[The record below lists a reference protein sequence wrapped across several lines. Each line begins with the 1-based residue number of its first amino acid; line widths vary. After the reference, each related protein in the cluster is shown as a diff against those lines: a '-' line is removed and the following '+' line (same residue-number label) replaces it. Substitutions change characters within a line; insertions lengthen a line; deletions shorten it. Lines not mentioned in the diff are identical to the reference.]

1 MYDSRALSS
10 RLVCGYRWYKTADLP
25 KNYQVTLR
33 ALMREFARDR
43 TLELPQ
49 YVRAT
54 LKPLHIFHKDLLFF
68 RRIMRSGSSWNDRH
82 AADMVKVTTFE
93 KLFEVGAD
101 FPPLVYSCAGRAGR
115 GWPHVG
121 LEEGVKRGIALI
133 NLGWRRYYFIELS
146 DLVALSRG
154 RVRIPKRYNAP
165 RKRSS
170 ARRQRPVSHAVH

>member
-33 ALMREFARDR
+33 ALMREFAKDR

-49 YVRAT
+49 YVCAM

-101 FPPLVYSCAGRAGR
+101 FPPLVYSCAAAWAAGGRMWDLKKA
-115 GWPHVG
+115 
-121 LEEGVKRGIALI
+121 LSEASLI

-146 DLVALSRG
+146 DLVARQP
-154 RVRIPKRYNAP
+154 RACQNPKAIQCST
-165 RKRSS
+165 KTK
-170 ARRQRPVSHAVH
+170 